1 MTETGKRYSRIEIAK
16 QALNFSIGHFTI
28 LSATERENLHGHNFQ
43 LTCEIT
49 APIDDNG
56 LVFDYGI
63 LKRLLRGL
71 CEDIDEQVILPERS
85 PYLSLLDEGE
95 YLVAVFNG
103 ERIPFLKR
111 DVTVLP
117 IANVSVEELSH
128 YFLDLLLSHPELSG
142 RGVTA
147 LTVKISSSPGQFGV
161 ATWSEQ

>member
-1 MTETGKRYSRIEIAK
+1 MTENGKRYSRIEIAK

-43 LTCEIT
+43 LSCEIT

-56 LVFDYGI
+56 LIFDYGI

-85 PYLSLLDEGE
+85 PYLSLRDEGE

-117 IANVSVEELSH
+117 ITNASVEELSH
-128 YFLDLLLSHPELSG
+128 YFLDLLLSHPELSD
-142 RGVTA
+142 RGVTS
-147 LTVKISSSPGQFGV
+147 LTIKISSSPGQFGV
-161 ATWSEQ
+161 ATWSKQ